1 MDVIKMEL
9 DSVSGTSTSHTKQSP
24 KVIKAE
30 YVDEQIS
37 ESGMMQLH
45 MKVIIQD
52 PHEFTLN

>member
-1 MDVIKMEL
+1 MEL
-9 DSVSGTSTSHTKQSP
+9 DSDSGTSTSRTKQAP

-30 YVDEQIS
+30 YVDGQIS

-45 MKVIIQD
+45 FKVIIQD

>member
-1 MDVIKMEL
+1 MDIIKLEL
-9 DSVSGTSTSHTKQSP
+9 DSDSGTSTSCTKQAP

-30 YVDEQIS
+30 YVDGQIS

-45 MKVIIQD
+45 SKVIIQD

>member
-9 DSVSGTSTSHTKQSP
+9 DSDSGTSTSHTKQAP

-30 YVDEQIS
+30 CVDGQIS
-37 ESGMMQLH
+37 ESGMMQPH
-45 MKVIIQD
+45 SKVIIQD